1 MNWKQN
7 WTQSLP
13 HLLLVAALVAL
24 VAYVHLFF
32 TTKVEPQRP
41 IRIGIILPERQSL
54 EPWYRIACQG
64 LADASD
70 AMGAEYLV
78 ETDAPDSPA
87 GMEAIDRL
95 HAQGA
100 NIIVSATYGYGD
112 LFQTAGQKYLDTNF
126 YTIIPSHYTGNVR
139 TYFVRIYQLRYLQGI
154 LAGLKTKTG
163 QIGFISYDLV
173 PDNLQELNAFA
184 LGVRRVNPDAHVL
197 AAFQTLAEG
206 TDENACR
213 LAARMVKDAHVDV
226 LASHRSNDAVAAY
239 AVEHGIYGLAC
250 YDEAPDS
257 PLLLAR
263 TVINWKKV
271 WSSLLKDNVRNSN
284 PLAFYWFDFNEADM
298 ALAIT
303 SPDVT
308 DAERAQVAQAE
319 DELRNGFEP
328 FSGDIRDNE
337 GNVRCRAGEYIDDVT
352 LRQKMDWFVEGV
364 ILYE

>member
-13 HLLLVAALVAL
+13 HLILVAALVAL

-70 AMGAEYLV
+70 DMGAEYLI
-78 ETDAPDSPA
+78 EADAPDSPA

-163 QIGFISYDLV
+163 QIGFISYDL
-173 PDNLQELNAFA
+173 E
-184 LGVRRVNPDAHVL
+184 RR
-197 AAFQTLAEG
+197 
-206 TDENACR
+206 
-213 LAARMVKDAHVDV
+213 
-226 LASHRSNDAVAAY
+226 
-239 AVEHGIYGLAC
+239 
-250 YDEAPDS
+250 
-257 PLLLAR
+257 
-263 TVINWKKV
+263 
-271 WSSLLKDNVRNSN
+271 
-284 PLAFYWFDFNEADM
+284 
-298 ALAIT
+298 
-303 SPDVT
+303 
-308 DAERAQVAQAE
+308 
-319 DELRNGFEP
+319 
-328 FSGDIRDNE
+328 
-337 GNVRCRAGEYIDDVT
+337 
-352 LRQKMDWFVEGV
+352 
-364 ILYE
+364 

>member
-1 MNWKQN
+1 MKWKQN
-7 WTQSLP
+7 WKQSVP
-13 HLLLVAALVAL
+13 HLILAAALVAL
-24 VAYVHLFF
+24 VAYAHLFF
-32 TTKVEPQRP
+32 TTEMEQQQP
-41 IRIGIILPERQSL
+41 IKIGFILPEHQAA
-54 EPWYRIACQG
+54 EPWYRISYQG
-64 LADASD
+64 LADAAD
-70 AMGAEYLV
+70 AMGAEYFV
-78 ETDAPDSPA
+78 ETDVPDSPA

-112 LFQTAGQKYLDTNF
+112 LFQTAGQ
-126 YTIIPSHYTGNVR
+126 TIIPSHYTGNVR

-250 YDEAPDS
+250 YDEVPDD

-263 TVINWKKV
+263 TIINWKKV

-298 ALAIT
+298 ALTIT

>member
-7 WTQSLP
+7 WKQSLP
-13 HLLLVAALVAL
+13 HLILAAALVVL
-24 VAYVHLFF
+24 LAYAHLFF
-32 TTKVEPQRP
+32 TTEIEPQRP
-41 IRIGIILPERQSL
+41 IRIGIILPERQAM

-78 ETDAPDSPA
+78 ETDVPA

-250 YDEAPDS
+250 YDEVPDD

-263 TVINWKKV
+263 TVINWEKV
-271 WSSLLKDNVRNSN
+271 WSSLLKDNMRNSN

-298 ALAIT
+298 TLAIT

-319 DELRNGFEP
+319 DELRAIFRRHP
-328 FSGDIRDNE
+328 R
-337 GNVRCRAGEYIDDVT
+337 
-352 LRQKMDWFVEGV
+352 
-364 ILYE
+364 